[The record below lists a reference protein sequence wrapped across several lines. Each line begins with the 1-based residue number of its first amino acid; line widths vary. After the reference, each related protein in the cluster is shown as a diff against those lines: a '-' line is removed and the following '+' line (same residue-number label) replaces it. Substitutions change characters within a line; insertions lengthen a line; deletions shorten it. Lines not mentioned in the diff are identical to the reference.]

1 MLLSRAASR
10 STGSYVKTLAA
21 LFVGCCLLCCGPV
34 CAEKIDLSTTTCKQ
48 FLESHKNEIGI
59 IPAWVD
65 GYCRDEDDPPILD
78 TDKFEANAKELA
90 DYVLWI

>member
-1 MLLSRAASR
+1 M
-10 STGSYVKTLAA
+10 KTLAA

-48 FLESHKNEIGI
+48 FLESRKNEIGI